1 MKSYIEPM
9 SAADALDVLRVFCE
23 PFGDLSYSYNNDE
36 DAVLHGPDGD
46 KVLKTPDEVI
56 AVMGDD
62 ATREIAEHKRFRERA
77 VRELM
82 VPVLPEWESIYNVRT
97 GETFILDSNCEGK
110 LYGFYCTETPLATL
124 VDEGEDGIAGP
135 GWTEHLNDGL
145 SGLVKVLRGHSGWSP
160 EHPFDAN
167 AFPVGDGPRDDR
179 LVCRDL
185 DAFADA
191 GELAEENARLYG
203 ATSVADFVE
212 TVWGCTSL
220 EPVKAWHFG
229 VSGFRGLEFSF
240 RDGAETRMRAW
251 QFDAC
256 PKVAAALGD
265 ALTYRCEKG
274 FYMEARCA
282 GDQGGVWGLSFDRKE
297 RGAYAVAR
305 FHPERATY
313 DPHGREV
320 VSRCP
325 ILLEQDANG
334 NIAFRHPG
342 TVPDRLI
349 DNFIPSMKRCDVAGG
364 GPTCKTER
372 GPEGAA
378 MRASRPGG
386 VNISFP
392 ALVERAQAAALATA
406 RGATTA
412 AGNRL

>member
-1 MKSYIEPM
+1 MNFPNEVYCSILIDPRDLGNVIDGKNSIDPRE
-9 SAADALDVLRVFCE
+9 LTVL
-23 PFGDLSYSYNNDE
+23 
-36 DAVLHGPDGD
+36 
-46 KVLKTPDEVI
+46 PDEFHPLSWGVV
-56 AVMGDD
+56 ADVMMEF
-62 ATREIAEHKRFRERA
+62 ASARRA
-77 VRELM
+77 AR
-82 VPVLPEWESIYNVRT
+82 
-97 GETFILDSNCEGK
+97 
-110 LYGFYCTETPLATL
+110 
-124 VDEGEDGIAGP
+124 EDGIAGP

-220 EPVKAWHFG
+220 EPVKARHFG

-256 PKVAAALGD
+256 PKVAAALAA

-274 FYMEARCA
+274 FYMEAGCA

-325 ILLEQDANG
+325 ILLE
-334 NIAFRHPG
+334 
-342 TVPDRLI
+342 
-349 DNFIPSMKRCDVAGG
+349 
-364 GPTCKTER
+364 
-372 GPEGAA
+372 
-378 MRASRPGG
+378 
-386 VNISFP
+386 
-392 ALVERAQAAALATA
+392 
-406 RGATTA
+406 
-412 AGNRL
+412 

>member
-1 MKSYIEPM
+1 MNFPNEVYCSILIDPRDLGNVIDGKNSIDPRE
-9 SAADALDVLRVFCE
+9 LTVL
-23 PFGDLSYSYNNDE
+23 
-36 DAVLHGPDGD
+36 
-46 KVLKTPDEVI
+46 PDEFHPLSWGVV
-56 AVMGDD
+56 ADVMMEF
-62 ATREIAEHKRFRERA
+62 ASARRA
-77 VRELM
+77 AR
-82 VPVLPEWESIYNVRT
+82 
-97 GETFILDSNCEGK
+97 
-110 LYGFYCTETPLATL
+110 
-124 VDEGEDGIAGP
+124 EDGIAGP

-212 TVWGCTSL
+212 TVRGCTSL
-220 EPVKAWHFG
+220 EPVKARHFG

-256 PKVAAALGD
+256 PKVAAALAA

-274 FYMEARCA
+274 FYMEAGCA

-325 ILLEQDANG
+325 ILGAGPADRQLHPLDEALRRRRRRADLQDRARSRRRRD
-334 NIAFRHPG
+334 ARVQTRRCQYQLPG
-342 TVPDRLI
+342 ARRAG
-349 DNFIPSMKRCDVAGG
+349 SGG
-364 GPTCKTER
+364 GAGHGPR
-372 GPEGAA
+372 GDH
-378 MRASRPGG
+378 
-386 VNISFP
+386 
-392 ALVERAQAAALATA
+392 
-406 RGATTA
+406 RG
-412 AGNRL
+412 R

>member
-1 MKSYIEPM
+1 M
-9 SAADALDVLRVFCE
+9 
-23 PFGDLSYSYNNDE
+23 
-36 DAVLHGPDGD
+36 LHGPDGD

-62 ATREIAEHKRFRERA
+62 ATREIA
-77 VRELM
+77 
-82 VPVLPEWESIYNVRT
+82 
-97 GETFILDSNCEGK
+97 
-110 LYGFYCTETPLATL
+110 
-124 VDEGEDGIAGP
+124 
-135 GWTEHLNDGL
+135 
-145 SGLVKVLRGHSGWSP
+145 
-160 EHPFDAN
+160 
-167 AFPVGDGPRDDR
+167 
-179 LVCRDL
+179 
-185 DAFADA
+185 
-191 GELAEENARLYG
+191 
-203 ATSVADFVE
+203 
-212 TVWGCTSL
+212 
-220 EPVKAWHFG
+220 
-229 VSGFRGLEFSF
+229 
-240 RDGAETRMRAW
+240 
-251 QFDAC
+251 
-256 PKVAAALGD
+256 

-378 MRASRPGG
+378 MRSSRPGG

>member
-1 MKSYIEPM
+1 MNFPNEVYCSILIDPRDLGNVIDGKNSIDPRE
-9 SAADALDVLRVFCE
+9 LTVL
-23 PFGDLSYSYNNDE
+23 
-36 DAVLHGPDGD
+36 
-46 KVLKTPDEVI
+46 PDEFHPLSWGVV
-56 AVMGDD
+56 ADVMMEF
-62 ATREIAEHKRFRERA
+62 ASARRA
-77 VRELM
+77 AR
-82 VPVLPEWESIYNVRT
+82 
-97 GETFILDSNCEGK
+97 
-110 LYGFYCTETPLATL
+110 
-124 VDEGEDGIAGP
+124 EDGIAGP

-203 ATSVADFVE
+203 ATLVADFVE

-220 EPVKAWHFG
+220 EPVKARHFG

-256 PKVAAALGD
+256 PKVAAALAA

-274 FYMEARCA
+274 FCMEAGCA

-313 DPHGREV
+313 DPHGWEV